1 MRLEHDQ
8 DPLNTLP
15 DDADVA
21 TDLRESIQDT
31 AEKLKTLGERLR
43 VKLHLAGM
51 EVKDMKSDLVE
62 TVDGLSRRL
71 TDYAGTLEK
80 TRETAEVQL
89 HLGLM
94 EARQRW
100 EVAKDQA
107 GHALKLMNEDK
118 AKAKAFLQDMRVQA
132 QLAKAETS
140 DVLQETKTELS
151 ENFKEIRRQGAI
163 ALKRMNKSV
172 GDFLHSLS

>member
-15 DDADVA
+15 DDADLPA
-21 TDLRESIQDT
+21 DLRESIQDT
-31 AEKLKTLGERLR
+31 AEKLKTLGEKLR

-80 TRETAEVQL
+80 TKESAEVQL

-94 EARQRW
+94 DARKHW

-107 GHALKLMNEDK
+107 DQALKLIKEDK
-118 AKAKAFLQDMRVQA
+118 EKAKTFLQEMRVQA
-132 QLAKAETS
+132 QLAKAETGEA
-140 DVLQETKTELS
+140 LHETKAELS
-151 ENFKEIRRQGAI
+151 ENFKEISRQGAS

-172 GDFLHSLS
+172 GEFLHSLS